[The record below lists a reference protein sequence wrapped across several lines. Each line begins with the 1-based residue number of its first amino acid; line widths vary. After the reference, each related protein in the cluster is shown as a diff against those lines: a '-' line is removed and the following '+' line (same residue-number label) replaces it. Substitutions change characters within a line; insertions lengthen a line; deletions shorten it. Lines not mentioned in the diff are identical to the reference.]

1 LAAIPSS
8 IMLKKLLPYWGLIAL
23 VLAITGWLTSDFGPS
38 GIAALSAL
46 SLLWFL
52 FQAPNP
58 CGAPIR
64 AAGKTCRHNA
74 KGVLRGCHL
83 QQHKWQRMRTFFVHP
98 RLRSCMAQLFDGPVT
113 GLASLGGI
121 ITLISTVVSTILSL
135 TGKGS

>member
-1 LAAIPSS
+1 
-8 IMLKKLLPYWGLIAL
+8 MWKKLLPYWGLITL
-23 VLAITGWLTSDFGPS
+23 VLAVTGWLTSDFGPG
-38 GIAALSAL
+38 GIATLSAL

-64 AAGKTCRHNA
+64 TAGRTCRNNA
-74 KGVLRGCHL
+74 KGVMRGCHV

-98 RLRSCMAQLFDGPVT
+98 RLRSCMAQLFDSPVT

-121 ITLISTVVSTILSL
+121 VTLISTVVSTSLSL
-135 TGKGS
+135 TGKGGS